1 MRLSLPTARQNEVQ
15 RCWRRAGRLLGK
27 PGDGRPKMRFTGQ
40 VWRTTGPSG
49 VRAAWEQRAG
59 RRGAKRGSSRGNGRA
74 GMLARARTRFKSARE
89 GWARGG
95 QTRFKLGAGAARRAG
110 KRGGRRK
117 GRGKS
122 RDPSR
127 AREDLG
133 DLEKRLAKVELHL
146 VDGEER
152 FEEVDTRLMELD
164 ERMEELRGDM
174 QGALNAA
181 FDKLASEGESLRLSQ
196 MGEIAALRD
205 ENRSL
210 KEQLEWAMGKLKE
223 VEQQVSL
230 VAMAVARGGVATT
243 SGASL
248 VIPSR
253 VEVPKPSVYS
263 GARNAKEIDNF
274 LWSLEQYFR
283 AIGITEDAKKVDHA
297 PLYLVDTAMVWWRR
311 RHGDMEK
318 GLCTIA
324 SWDEFKRELKRQFYP
339 ENAAHEARARL
350 RHAEALFAFTDG
362 LQTWARMEIE
372 RRGARDLATAIS
384 IAESLVEFQ
393 RSERSRT
400 SPQKDRSE
408 GGDSRGKDGSSK
420 PKEVQPRSQREDRGM
435 QRPPLSCFLCDGP
448 HRARE
453 CPKKSKL
460 SALVE
465 EREKAPF
472 QPREATMGS
481 LQLSA
486 LKVQEKG
493 TVNVEKGRPFVQIQ
507 VGGQELRALL
517 DTGASHNFLT
527 VEEAKRLGI
536 PYEKEMGWLKAVN
549 STPNLIHGVA
559 RDTKVRIGDWRGT
572 LDFFVVSM
580 DDSPCILGVEF
591 VDRAKAIPMLFANSM
606 CITEGGGT
614 CVVPLLRGKA
624 SNTLAT
630 MHVEMQDP
638 SSAAQGEKQHGKG
651 GGTPK
656 KDPKCK
662 RGHSEVAEG
671 ATTKGEGGLCKGR
684 CSSQKSKEGALP
696 EGNVCGSRF
705 SGQTG
710 QPGKQESCREEQA
723 KMRLSLPTARQNEV
737 QRCWRRAGRL
747 LGKPGDGRPKMR
759 FTGQVWRTTGP
770 SGVRAAWEQRAA
782 DEARNEVHRAG
793 TGARECWAR
802 ARTRFKS
809 AREGWARARQ
819 TRFKLGAGAARRAG
833 KRGSPEGSRSAW
845 RALGARGRNA
855 GRARAASPPNEVHPR
870 WQPAKTRFPAS
881 FLPTRPN
888 SNFGRQR
895 EFQLGM
901 KAINR
906 DFGLHLGNQES
917 PHALKPFQSFQVYF
931 CVFSPLYCSLVSLR
945 LVNQFSFE

>member
-1 MRLSLPTARQNEVQ
+1 
-15 RCWRRAGRLLGK
+15 
-27 PGDGRPKMRFTGQ
+27 MRF
-40 VWRTTGPSG
+40 
-49 VRAAWEQRAG
+49 
-59 RRGAKRGSSRGNGRA
+59 RGAGGVLGVCWASRAMGGPKRGSWAKSGAQRARRACGPRGSSARADKARNEVHRAGAGARERQGRA
-74 GMLARARTRFKSARE
+74 GQRTETRAEVGIRAEVISELRLLLKVTMADQSE
-89 GWARGG
+89 I
-95 QTRFKLGAGAARRAG
+95 TLGVGVAPMVVEHE
-110 KRGGRRK
+110 GGRRK

-164 ERMEELRGDM
+164 ERTEELRGDM

-253 VEVPKPSVYS
+253 VEVPKPSMYS

-283 AIGITEDAKKVDHA
+283 AIGITDDAKKVDHA

-350 RHAEALFAFTDG
+350 RRLSHRGSIRDYVKEFMETLLEIPDYPDAEALFAFTDG
-362 LQTWARMEIE
+362 LQTWARLEIE
-372 RRGARDLATAIS
+372 RRGALDLATAIS

-393 RSERSRT
+393 RSERSRS

-420 PKEVQPRSQREDRGM
+420 PKEVQPRSQGKTE
-435 QRPPLSCFLCDGP
+435 
-448 HRARE
+448 
-453 CPKKSKL
+453 KSKL

-465 EREKAPF
+465 EREERPF

-493 TVNVEKGRPFVQIQ
+493 TVNVEKGRPFVQIE
-507 VGGQELRALL
+507 VGGQKLRALL

-536 PYEKEMGWLKAVN
+536 PYEREMGWLKAVN

-572 LDFFVVSM
+572 LDFFIVSM

-630 MHVEMQDP
+630 MHVEMHDP
-638 SSAAQGEKQHGKG
+638 SLAAQGEKQHGKG

-656 KDPKCK
+656 KDLKECK
-662 RGHSEVAEG
+662 RGHTPKLQKGPPPREKVDCARGNAVARSPREESPSRQEGPRRHRSRKSRRKCKAEG
-671 ATTKGEGGLCKGR
+671 RAGALSHRDEGGTAGAQREKARSNTAVHAGR
-684 CSSQKSKEGALP
+684 HGRRSKRRG
-696 EGNVCGSRF
+696 
-705 SGQTG
+705 
-710 QPGKQESCREEQA
+710 
-723 KMRLSLPTARQNEV
+723 
-737 QRCWRRAGRL
+737 RRA
-747 LGKPGDGRPKMR
+747 D
-759 FTGQVWRTTGP
+759 
-770 SGVRAAWEQRAA
+770 
-782 DEARNEVHRAG
+782 
-793 TGARECWAR
+793 
-802 ARTRFKS
+802 
-809 AREGWARARQ
+809 
-819 TRFKLGAGAARRAG
+819 
-833 KRGSPEGSRSAW
+833 
-845 RALGARGRNA
+845 
-855 GRARAASPPNEVHPR
+855 
-870 WQPAKTRFPAS
+870 
-881 FLPTRPN
+881 
-888 SNFGRQR
+888 
-895 EFQLGM
+895 
-901 KAINR
+901 
-906 DFGLHLGNQES
+906 
-917 PHALKPFQSFQVYF
+917 
-931 CVFSPLYCSLVSLR
+931 
-945 LVNQFSFE
+945 